1 MNIDFHYGM
10 IYVVARLAGLGAGE
24 ARKVAHACQY
34 VDDATTDGLLHF
46 AGGETFERFA
56 SAHEM
61 IDYQNINNDD
71 NRTVWAPFH
80 FLPGG
85 EGETLEERAVCRQ
98 DSAIARDA
106 VRLAIRARDQDNALH
121 RLGVTLHVY
130 IDTWA
135 HQGFSGISSKG
146 NMVQELKAEDM
157 QADTWWQALEV
168 KAGHVVD
175 AGTTFALSELLPLG
189 HGAALHYPDMPWAKW
204 HYVNGH
210 GVLVR
215 RDNLL
220 DFMEAADMACRA
232 VQAYQAGVEKFEHQ
246 PGLDGPQKA
255 ALQKMISENRQ
266 IDPEKRLQK
275 LSGVLAAGAVP
286 GLAEAIPTYVSKGT
300 GSWKSAATGIDARD
314 DGDDQPLWSEVFE
327 LSDYRKF
334 HDAVKEHRFAVT
346 QRILPAHKLRL
357 A

>member
-10 IYVVARLAGLGAGE
+10 IFIVARLAGLAP
-24 ARKVAHACQY
+24 AQAQTVAHACQY
-34 VDDATTDGLLHF
+34 VDDATTNGLLHF
-46 AGGETFERFA
+46 ASGETFERFA

-61 IDYQNINNDD
+61 IDYQNVNSDD

-85 EGETLEERAVCRQ
+85 VGGTFEERAVCLQ

-106 VRLAIRARDQDNALH
+106 VRHAIRAADQDNALH

-135 HQGFSGISSKG
+135 HKGFSGISSNG
-146 NMVQELKAEDM
+146 NAVHALTSEDM
-157 QADTWWQALEV
+157 QPDTWLQRL
-168 KAGHVVD
+168 KAKADHIVD
-175 AGTTFALSELLPLG
+175 AGKTFALTELLPLG

-204 HYVNGH
+204 HYKNGH
-210 GVLVR
+210 GDIIQ
-215 RDNLL
+215 RDNLQ
-220 DFMEAADMACRA
+220 DFIDAADMACRA
-232 VQAYQAGVEKFEHQ
+232 IQAYQLGVEEFERQ
-246 PGLDGPQKA
+246 PGVDVAQKA
-255 ALQKMISENRQ
+255 ALVDVISKNRNM
-266 IDPEKRLQK
+266 DPQRRLDY
-275 LSGVLAAGAVP
+275 LSAALTAGAVP
-286 GLAEAIPTYVSKGT
+286 GLAEAIPAYISKGA
-300 GSWKSAATGIDARD
+300 GSWKSLATGIDARD
-314 DGDDQPLWSEVFE
+314 DGDDKPAWTEGFE